1 MLDVTV
7 KINDIDCMHIRDA
20 AALWHRSIPSIRY
33 LIENGNSIRPL
44 AHIRVGS
51 RLYIPKF
58 EITGYPFCLSGPG
71 AVKDVYHYVLNEE
84 GEYVK
89 KLCPECTFGQGC
101 SAANEAATK
110 AKELPTGDA

>member
-1 MLDVTV
+1 MLDVETT
-7 KINDIDCMHIRDA
+7 INGVECIHIRDA

-33 LIENGNSIRPL
+33 LIENGNAVRPL

-58 EITGYPFCLSGPG
+58 ELTGYPFCLSGPG
-71 AVKDVYHYVLNEE
+71 TVKDVYHYVLKD

-89 KLCPECTFGQGC
+89 ELCNECTFGQGC
-101 SAANEAATK
+101 EKAQAAAAK
-110 AKELPTGDA
+110 ARELPQGDA